1 MENTFVKGIVAG
13 ALIGGIAALMMA
25 PKTGKESRHM
35 LASGAGQPVTRQA
48 RPGAIC
54 GIAGERIATTSK

>member
-35 LASGAGQPVTRQA
+35 LASGAGQA
-48 RPGAIC
+48 RHTVPDN
-54 GIAGERIATTSK
+54 T